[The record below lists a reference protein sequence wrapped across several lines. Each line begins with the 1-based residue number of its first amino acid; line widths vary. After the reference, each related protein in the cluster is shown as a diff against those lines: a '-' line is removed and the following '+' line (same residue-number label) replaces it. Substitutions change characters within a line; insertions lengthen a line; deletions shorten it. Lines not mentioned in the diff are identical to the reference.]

1 MRAGAAGTTPCAS
14 KSGQRAGIGRVVVD
28 QQAGQLRRAEVARRG
43 HVVPAGGAW
52 MVIYSKAIQ
61 EHL

>member
-1 MRAGAAGTTPCAS
+1 
-14 KSGQRAGIGRVVVD
+14 VVVD

-52 MVIYSKAIQ
+52 MVIHIKAIQ